1 MRAFQIT
8 VCIVV
13 LILFAVACGQET
25 ADSPT
30 ATSEPKAVP
39 TATSAPEIPPT
50 EVPTATVAAPTVSKD
65 DDTPPPTVAAT
76 ATQPPPPTEPPAP
89 TTAPAAK
96 LAPERNL
103 DIVTL
108 LPFDG
113 IPAIDNPQ
121 FFSDIE
127 TANMSYNDGELVL
140 GVEIDGDA
148 RAYSV
153 PLLSSHEIVNDVVGG
168 HPIAITW

>member
-50 EVPTATVAAPTVSKD
+50 EVPTATVAAPTV
-65 DDTPPPTVAAT
+65 PAT

-89 TTAPAAK
+89 TAVPAAK
-96 LAPERNL
+96 LAPERDL

-113 IPAIDNPQ
+113 IPAIDDPQ